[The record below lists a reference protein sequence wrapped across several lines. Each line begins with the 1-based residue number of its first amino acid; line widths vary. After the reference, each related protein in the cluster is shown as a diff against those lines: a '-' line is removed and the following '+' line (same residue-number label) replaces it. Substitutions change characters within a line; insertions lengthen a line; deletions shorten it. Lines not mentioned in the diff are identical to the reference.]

1 MPVQFDEHIEE
12 YRRNRHHLGAWG
24 ESVRQF
30 FAQHPQLMIGTEP
43 TIHSIRYRLKNEEHL
58 RDKLLRKLDAGEE
71 FPAAELLTRIN
82 DLVGVRVLHL
92 YQDQFPRIHET
103 IQDQVSRAD
112 WSLQEPAVAYTWDP
126 ECSNFYKSL
135 GLETELKPSH
145 YTSIHYV
152 VKPRKD
158 SPLACEIQVRT
169 LFEEAWG
176 EIDHTINYPKPT
188 EVNTCREQLRVL
200 AKLVGASTRLADSI
214 FRSHSTRE

>member
-1 MPVQFDEHIEE
+1 VTVIALWMPPSTDPECLRVRMAARKGWQPGED
-12 YRRNRHHLGAWG
+12 RLGKSG
-24 ESVRQF
+24 EWST
-30 FAQHPQLMIGTEP
+30 A
-43 TIHSIRYRLKNEEHL
+43 
-58 RDKLLRKLDAGEE
+58 
-71 FPAAELLTRIN
+71 PASIN

-112 WSLQEPAVAYTWDP
+112 WALHEPPVAYTWDQ
-126 ECSNFYKSL
+126 ECSDFYKSH

-152 VKPRKD
+152 VKPRMD
-158 SPLACEIQVRT
+158 SPLSCEIQVRT

-176 EIDHTINYPKPT
+176 EIDHTINYPKAT

-214 FRSHSTRE
+214 FRSHSTK

>member
-1 MPVQFDEHIEE
+1 MPVQFDERIEE

-30 FAQHPQLMIGTEP
+30 FAQHPQLMIGAEP
-43 TIHSIRYRLKNEEHL
+43 TIHSIRYRLKDEGHL
-58 RDKLLRKLDAGEE
+58 RGKLQRKMDAGEE
-71 FPAAELLTRIN
+71 FPAVDLLTRIN

-112 WSLQEPAVAYTWDP
+112 WALHEPPVAYTWDP
-126 ECSNFYKSL
+126 ECSDFYKSH

-152 VKPRKD
+152 VKPRMD
-158 SPLACEIQVRT
+158 SPLSCEIQVRT

-176 EIDHTINYPKPT
+176 EIDHTINYPKAT
-188 EVNTCREQLRVL
+188 EVKTCREQLRVL

-214 FRSHSTRE
+214 FRSHSTK